1 MRSAPPQRSHRVHD
15 ALLEGLRA
23 HGGGE
28 ESLLAALE
36 HTREALGARRALWVS
51 VDRDR
56 PPVAL
61 ASGGAA
67 RRLHEVPGLAASRWI
82 EATPPGRSRLLGP
95 DWMRRDP
102 RALAEGCD
110 WALVARSER
119 SAGLIW
125 IESARPL
132 DVDEAFGPELLLA
145 LEHLDGLDR
154 QRHEARG
161 RERLVRLAERAGG
174 VTHDLRNQLSLVQLE
189 LRRLVAQ
196 SGLEAPELEEALE
209 GALQLCRSC
218 LADDRAEPSRQ
229 VGLRELLVE
238 ELEAAGRISGRTGE
252 VRVRL
257 RCAADGAAPDPVRLR
272 RVVRNLVLNALGASA
287 RGASVRVEAERDDRG
302 RLTLR
307 VGDEGRGMAR
317 GDLER
322 LLGAGESR
330 GGTGFGTTSVLDC
343 LRALGAE
350 LEVESAP
357 GLGTTFVVR
366 LSPDA

>member
-1 MRSAPPQRSHRVHD
+1 MSTLGRERAQRVHD

-23 HGGGE
+23 HGAGDE
-28 ESLLAALE
+28 ALLAALE
-36 HTREALGARRALWVS
+36 HARGALGARRALWVS

-61 ASGGAA
+61 ASGGVP
-67 RRLHEVPGLAASRWI
+67 RRLHEVPGLAASRWL

-119 SAGLIW
+119 SAGLVW
-125 IESARPL
+125 MESTRPL
-132 DVDEAFGPELLLA
+132 DVDEAYGPELLRA

-154 QRHEARG
+154 QRHEERG
-161 RERLVRLAERAGG
+161 RERLIRLAERAGG

-189 LRRLVAQ
+189 LRRLMAEHD
-196 SGLEAPELEEALE
+196 LEAPELEEALD
-209 GALQLCRSC
+209 GALQLCRSY
-218 LADDRAEPSRQ
+218 LADDRAEPPRE

-238 ELEAAGRISGRTGE
+238 ELEAAGRISGRAGE

-257 RCAADGAAPDPVRLR
+257 RCATDGRAPDPDRLR
-272 RVVRNLVLNALGASA
+272 RVVRNLALNALGASA
-287 RGASVRVEAERDDRG
+287 RGAAVRVEAGRDERG
-302 RLTLR
+302 WLTLR
-307 VGDEGRGMAR
+307 VSDEGRGMAR
-317 GDLER
+317 SDLER

-350 LEVESAP
+350 LEVESEP
-357 GLGTTFVVR
+357 GRGTTFLVR
-366 LSPDA
+366 LADAG